1 MASCRESSAAAFTT
15 DLNGVHRLEIGRG
28 SSDHWGDYMNA
39 KVLVLGDDPASSEQ
53 VKRTL
58 ESEGLGV
65 VVSHDKSEGL
75 RRLFSRNF
83 EVLVVDMK
91 MPVSAEGE
99 FFRLTRRIDP
109 HVSLI
114 MTTTEGGISSAV
126 HAVKEGVSDYLQRP
140 TDPEELIQAIR
151 RTLSAKESLRDTRLV
166 RPESV
171 HRYTFSK
178 MVSKSPKMQYIFE
191 LVKRVAGTDSTVL
204 ITGETG
210 VGKELVARAIHD
222 NSPRTDWP
230 FLPINCGSL
239 TESLLESELFGH
251 ERGAFTGAIK
261 TKLGKFE
268 YANKGTMFLDEV
280 GDITPAM
287 QVKLLRALQEKR
299 IERVGGNGSIA
310 VDVRVVSAT
319 NQDIKEK
326 IRRHEFRLDLFYRL
340 NVILIHVPALRERL
354 EDIPLLVQH
363 FLQLLNQNL
372 GRDIKGLS
380 ARAMKQLLEYEWP
393 GNIREL
399 ENVLERAYIT
409 CDEAVI
415 DDIVVAQLAHNPTLG
430 APEDPIDLDV
440 PFDLARHMVVKRFE
454 KHYLWEAL
462 RRYQGNVSETAKQ
475 TGINPR
481 TLWRKVREHDLDR
494 VSLKKPKEV

>member
-1 MASCRESSAAAFTT
+1 
-15 DLNGVHRLEIGRG
+15 
-28 SSDHWGDYMNA
+28 
-39 KVLVLGDDPASSEQ
+39 
-53 VKRTL
+53 
-58 ESEGLGV
+58 
-65 VVSHDKSEGL
+65 
-75 RRLFSRNF
+75 
-83 EVLVVDMK
+83 
-91 MPVSAEGE
+91 
-99 FFRLTRRIDP
+99 
-109 HVSLI
+109 
-114 MTTTEGGISSAV
+114 
-126 HAVKEGVSDYLQRP
+126 
-140 TDPEELIQAIR
+140 
-151 RTLSAKESLRDTRLV
+151 
-166 RPESV
+166 
-171 HRYTFSK
+171 
-178 MVSKSPKMQYIFE
+178 
-191 LVKRVAGTDSTVL
+191 
-204 ITGETG
+204 
-210 VGKELVARAIHD
+210 
-222 NSPRTDWP
+222 
-230 FLPINCGSL
+230 
-239 TESLLESELFGH
+239 
-251 ERGAFTGAIK
+251 
-261 TKLGKFE
+261 
-268 YANKGTMFLDEV
+268 MFLDEV

-340 NVILIHVPALRERL
+340 NVILIHIPALRERL
-354 EDIPLLVQH
+354 EDIPLLVRH

-430 APEDPIDLDV
+430 APEEPIDLDV

-462 RRYQGNVSETAKQ
+462 RRYQGNVSETAKR